1 MPSRIDDIFSSLRA
15 DRRKAVMPF
24 VCAGHPVGPGGP
36 APLAPILHAMERG
49 GASIVEVGVPFSD
62 PIADGA
68 VIAAAMHEA
77 LAAGVTPAGIFE
89 QVRATREHTRLGLV
103 AMVSVSIAHRLASG
117 GEPFFSRLRSAGFD
131 GAIIPDVPLE
141 ECGPLVKAAADNG
154 ITLSLLVSPST
165 SPSRAEEIVKVCT
178 GFVYVLA
185 RAGLTG
191 EQADAPEISKMIA
204 RLRQMT
210 PLPLAVG
217 FGISTPEH
225 VREVVK
231 HADAAI
237 VGSAM
242 VRRLDA
248 AAKSGHD
255 VPAAAEA
262 FTREL
267 ATGLG

>member
-1 MPSRIDDIFSSLRA
+1 
-15 DRRKAVMPF
+15 MPF

-36 APLAPILHAMERG
+36 APLAPILQALERG
-49 GASIVEVGVPFSD
+49 GASIVEVGIPFSD

-77 LAAGVTPAGIFE
+77 LVAGITPAAIFE
-89 QVRATREHTRLGLV
+89 QVRAARESTRLGLV
-103 AMVSVSIAHRLASG
+103 AMVSVSIAQRLAARNG
-117 GEPFFSRLRSAGFD
+117 GFFAQLKAAGFD
-131 GAIIPDVPLE
+131 GAIVPDVPLE
-141 ECGPLVKAAADNG
+141 ESEPLVKAAAENG
-154 ITLSLLVSPST
+154 VTLSLLVSPST
-165 SPSRAEEIVKVCT
+165 DPKRAEEIVKACT

-191 EQADAPEISKMIA
+191 EQTDAPEISKMIG

-210 PLPLAVG
+210 SLPLAVG
-217 FGISTPEH
+217 FGISNAGH

-237 VGSAM
+237 VGSVM

-248 AAKSGHD
+248 AAKVGQD
-255 VPAAAEA
+255 VAATAEA

-267 ATGLG
+267 AAGLG

>member
-1 MPSRIDDIFSSLRA
+1 
-15 DRRKAVMPF
+15 MPF

-36 APLAPILHAMERG
+36 APLAPILHALERG
-49 GASIVEVGVPFSD
+49 GASVVEVGFPFSD

-68 VIAAAMHEA
+68 LIAAAMHEA
-77 LAAGVTPAGIFE
+77 LVAGITPTSIFD
-89 QVRATREHTRLGLV
+89 QIRAARESTRLGLV
-103 AMVSVSIAHRLASG
+103 AMVSVSIAHRLAGQG
-117 GEPFFSRLRSAGFD
+117 GGFFAQLKDAGFD
-131 GAIIPDVPLE
+131 GAIVPDVPLE
-141 ECGPLVKAAADNG
+141 ESAPLVKAAADNG

-165 SPSRAEEIVKVCT
+165 TPKRAEEIVKVCT

-191 EQADAPEISKMIA
+191 EQTDAPEISKMIG

-210 PLPLAVG
+210 NLPLAVG
-217 FGISTPEH
+217 FGISTHEH

-242 VRRLDA
+242 VRRLDG
-248 AAKSGHD
+248 AAKSGQD
-255 VPAAAEA
+255 AVATAEA

-267 ATGLG
+267 AGGLA

>member
-1 MPSRIDDIFSSLRA
+1 
-15 DRRKAVMPF
+15 MPF
-24 VCAGHPVGPGGP
+24 VCAGHPVGPSGP
-36 APLAPILHAMERG
+36 APLAPVLQALERG
-49 GASIVEVGVPFSD
+49 GASVVEIGIPFSD

-68 VIAAAMHEA
+68 VIAAAMHDA
-77 LAAGVTPAGIFE
+77 LVAGVTPAGIFE
-89 QVRATREHTRLGLV
+89 QVRAARETTRLGLV
-103 AMVSVSIAHRLASG
+103 AMVSVSIAQRLTGRG
-117 GEPFFSRLRSAGFD
+117 GGFFAQLRDAGFD
-131 GAIIPDVPLE
+131 GAIVPDVPLE
-141 ECGPLVKAAADNG
+141 ESEPLVKAAADAG
-154 ITLSLLVSPST
+154 VTLSLLVSPST
-165 SPSRAEEIVKVCT
+165 TPERAEKIVKSCT

-191 EQADAPEISKMIA
+191 EQSDAPDVARMIT

-210 PLPLAVG
+210 ALPLAVG

-248 AAKSGHD
+248 AAKAGQD

-262 FTREL
+262 FTHEL
-267 ATGLG
+267 AAGLG